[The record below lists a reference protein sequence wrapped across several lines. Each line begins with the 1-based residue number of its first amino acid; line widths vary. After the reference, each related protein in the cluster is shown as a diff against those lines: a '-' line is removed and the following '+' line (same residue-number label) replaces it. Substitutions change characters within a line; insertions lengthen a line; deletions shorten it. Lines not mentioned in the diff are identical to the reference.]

1 MVPPNALDNQRT
13 PQVNNQQPYPQQF
26 QQKTQQ
32 GHAMA
37 FMGPQGDPKYQQA
50 NSVPLPREQP
60 TESSQQWPQPQQV
73 NRQTTPTESYRGAP
87 PVPQRANPSQPPDG
101 RRAPTDPSRLAQQHF
116 SGPQLGSAMEPT
128 LVDQGVPPVAARRNS
143 MRSSMQPGQSAPTVQ
158 QSSVSH
164 HRTQSRLD
172 QSRLNP
178 GEQRYRSSP
187 SSGGDLPSIGRIYA
201 PISSVPR
208 NPAADAFLDR
218 VDTSPRLQRM
228 LSGAQTRTI
237 SSAVPPAPMSGWDSQ
252 SDKPLPTPGQN
263 AIPQSTRGASR
274 RGHSRAPTM
283 DRNGLMSPTSASQ
296 AGSRGYSRNNRTELS
311 QENRYPV
318 FSGGHAPDILQ
329 HSVPVMFDNPPR
341 GMALGPPS
349 QLVDPRMMPLP
360 E

>member
-26 QQKTQQ
+26 QEQGQQ
-32 GHAMA
+32 GHARA
-37 FMGPQGDPKYQQA
+37 FMGPQGDSQYQQA
-50 NSVPLPREQP
+50 NSIPLPRGRP
-60 TESSQQWPQPQQV
+60 TDSSQQWPQPQPV
-73 NRQTTPTESYRGAP
+73 NPQKTPTESYRDVP
-87 PVPQRANPSQPPDG
+87 PVPQRANPSQPSDG

-116 SGPQLGSAMEPT
+116 SGPQLGSAMVDERVPT
-128 LVDQGVPPVAARRNS
+128 LAARRNS
-143 MRSSMQPGQSAPTVQ
+143 VRSSMQPGQSAPTVQ
-158 QSSVSH
+158 QSFASH
-164 HRTQSRLD
+164 HRAQSRLD
-172 QSRLNP
+172 QSRLDP

-187 SSGGDLPSIGRIYA
+187 SSGGDLPSIGRIHA

-208 NPAADAFLDR
+208 GPAADAFLDR
-218 VDTSPRLQRM
+218 VETSPRLQRM

-263 AIPQSTRGASR
+263 AIPHSTRGASR

-311 QENRYPV
+311 QENRYPA

-341 GMALGPPS
+341 GMPLGPPS
-349 QLVDPRMMPLP
+349 QLADPRMMPLP